1 MAGAPGVSIIGRGLP
16 LEAGLQEAPM
26 PTRLADYLA
35 CAALALFIALL
46 ALASPTPAQ
55 AATAV
60 VQAR

>member
-1 MAGAPGVSIIGRGLP
+1 
-16 LEAGLQEAPM
+16 M

-60 VQAR
+60 VRAR

>member
-1 MAGAPGVSIIGRGLP
+1 MASRWGPISGSI
-16 LEAGLQEAPM
+16 PM

-35 CAALALFIALL
+35 GAALALFIALL

-55 AATAV
+55 AATAI